1 MIQVRVWDLPTR
13 VFHWALAILVAALV
27 VSGLVGGEA
36 MIWHFRFGYCVGSL
50 IIFRVV
56 WGFVGGFWS
65 RWRQFSCSPTSLKAF
80 LSGKT
85 STSRYL
91 GHSPTG
97 SLSVIVILLFLAA
110 QVGSGMMSDD
120 EISNAGPLTPF
131 VSGAIIQWATYW
143 HKEIGKVVILSLVAL
158 HVLAIAWYFYKK
170 NENLLRPMLTGDKM
184 SHDNAPASKDR
195 PVDWLKA
202 ILLMAAS
209 AYAIYKL
216 INLVP

>member
-1 MIQVRVWDLPTR
+1 MNKVRVWDLPTR
-13 VFHWALAILVAALV
+13 IFHWALAILVA
-27 VSGLVGGEA
+27 GLVISGELGGEA
-36 MIWHFRFGYCVGSL
+36 MVWHFRFGYCVGSL
-50 IIFRVV
+50 IIFRLT

-65 RWRQFSCSPTSLKAF
+65 RWRQFSCSPQSLKAF

-85 STSRYL
+85 SSSSYL

-97 SLSVIVILLFLAA
+97 SLSVLVILLFLAA
-110 QVGSGMMSDD
+110 QVGSGLMSDD
-120 EISNAGPLTPF
+120 EISNAGPLTPW
-131 VSGAIIQWATYW
+131 VTESIVQWATYW
-143 HKEIGKVVILSLVAL
+143 HKEIGKVAILSLVAL

-184 SHDNAPASKDR
+184 SHYNAPASKDR

-209 AYAIYKL
+209 AYVIYKL

>member
-1 MIQVRVWDLPTR
+1 MNKVRVWDLPTR
-13 VFHWALAILVAALV
+13 IFHWALAILVA
-27 VSGLVGGEA
+27 GLVISGELGGEA
-36 MIWHFRFGYCVGSL
+36 MVWHFRVGYCVGSL
-50 IIFRVV
+50 IIFRLT

-65 RWRQFSCSPTSLKAF
+65 RWRQFSCSPQSLKAF

-85 STSRYL
+85 SSSSYL

-97 SLSVIVILLFLAA
+97 SLSVLVILLFLAA
-110 QVGSGMMSDD
+110 QVGSGLMSDD
-120 EISNAGPLTPF
+120 EISNAGPLTPW
-131 VSGAIIQWATYW
+131 VSEFIVQWATYW

-209 AYAIYKL
+209 AYVIYKL